1 LFVIRF
7 QSFRSKKFAMG
18 SSQSTEKKSPVKESA
33 VTESPVK
40 ESSETAIEST
50 AKESSATKNK
60 SSVEKSSNSSP
71 KADEIIV
78 TPKLEK
84 EDKPEANL
92 NLNLAGLTITTPT
105 KAPDAADEEPD
116 SPKPEF
122 KATEEDLALVEAVSK
137 TLRESTGGKSLEIV
151 LSPAVK
157 KPKSR
162 VSPPTSPS
170 SNQVTIAKKLQD
182 AEERKQVLEQE
193 KLQKLTAKLG
203 KIPNVQEMKEK
214 KIAEK
219 SEMAKEK
226 LESKLNNAEENK
238 KKHIEEVKDKV
249 SEHTAKIEKAQLAL
263 EAAIEAA
270 KEATKAGL
278 DEKMSKN
285 EEKKNEQL
293 REMMN
298 ALTEHSERIKN
309 VRNNME
315 EKMKPKAQQ
324 ILENMSKKE
333 EAARD
338 LLAKQEAERKFKV
351 EESKKKAEM
360 VRMNKEKLAAETSLT
375 TESA

>member
-1 LFVIRF
+1 
-7 QSFRSKKFAMG
+7 MG

-40 ESSETAIEST
+40 ESSETAIESPV
-50 AKESSATKNK
+50 KESPATKNK
-60 SSVEKSSNSSP
+60 SSVETSSNSSP

-84 EDKPEANL
+84 EVQEKPEATVEGDSL
-92 NLNLAGLTITTPT
+92 PNLAGLTITTPT
-105 KAPDAADEEPD
+105 KVPDDGADEEPD

-137 TLRESTGGKSLEIV
+137 TLRDTTGGKSLEIV

>member
-1 LFVIRF
+1 
-7 QSFRSKKFAMG
+7 MG
-18 SSQSTEKKSPVKESA
+18 SSQSTEKKSPAKESA

-40 ESSETAIEST
+40 ETSETAVESPV
-50 AKESSATKNK
+50 KESSATKDK
-60 SSVEKSSNSSP
+60 PLVETRPTSSP

-84 EDKPEANL
+84 EALEKPEATVVDDSLPNL
-92 NLNLAGLTITTPT
+92 NIAGLTITTPT
-105 KAPDAADEEPD
+105 KAPDAADEESD
-116 SPKPEF
+116 SPKPDL

-137 TLRESTGGKSLEIV
+137 TLRDTTGGKSLEIV

-219 SEMAKEK
+219 SELVKEK
-226 LESKLNNAEENK
+226 LESKLNTAEENK

-293 REMMN
+293 KEMMN

-324 ILENMSKKE
+324 ILDNMSKKE

-351 EESKKKAEM
+351 EESKKKADM

>member
-1 LFVIRF
+1 
-7 QSFRSKKFAMG
+7 MG

-40 ESSETAIEST
+40 ESSETAKDST
-50 AKESSATKNK
+50 VKESPTTKDK
-60 SSVEKSSNSSP
+60 SPIETSSNSSP

-84 EDKPEANL
+84 EIPEQPEANL
-92 NLNLAGLTITTPT
+92 NLKLSGLTITTPT

-116 SPKPEF
+116 SPKPDL

-137 TLRESTGGKSLEIV
+137 TLRDTTGGKSLEIV

-162 VSPPTSPS
+162 VSPPTSPT

-324 ILENMSKKE
+324 ILEHMTKKE

-351 EESKKKAEM
+351 EESKKKADM
-360 VRMNKEKLAAETSLT
+360 VRLNKEKLAAETSLT

>member
-1 LFVIRF
+1 LIHFYK
-7 QSFRSKKFAMG
+7 RSKKFAMG

-40 ESSETAIEST
+40 ESSETAKDST
-50 AKESSATKNK
+50 VKESPTTKDK
-60 SSVEKSSNSSP
+60 SPIETSSNSSP

-84 EDKPEANL
+84 EIPEQPEANL
-92 NLNLAGLTITTPT
+92 NLKLSGLTITTPT
-105 KAPDAADEEPD
+105 KAPDA
-116 SPKPEF
+116 PEL

-137 TLRESTGGKSLEIV
+137 TLRDTTGGKSLEIV

-162 VSPPTSPS
+162 VSPPTSPT

-324 ILENMSKKE
+324 ILEHMTKKE

-351 EESKKKAEM
+351 EESKKKADM
-360 VRMNKEKLAAETSLT
+360 VRLNKEKLAAETSLT

>member
-1 LFVIRF
+1 MRF
-7 QSFRSKKFAMG
+7 NMG
-18 SSQSTEKKSPVKESA
+18 GVQSTDKKSPINSKKN
-33 VTESPVK
+33 SPDK
-40 ESSETAIEST
+40 GDSPS
-50 AKESSATKNK
+50 K
-60 SSVEKSSNSSP
+60 SPSRHDGVP
-71 KADEIIV
+71 GVIV
-78 TPKLEK
+78 TTPSKASASAA
-84 EDKPEANL
+84 DDEA
-92 NLNLAGLTITTPT
+92 TTP
-105 KAPDAADEEPD
+105 KGDNNV
-116 SPKPEF
+116 S
-122 KATEEDLALVEAVSK
+122 EEDLALVEAVSK
-137 TLRESTGGKSLEIV
+137 TLRDTTGGKSLEIV

-226 LESKLNNAEENK
+226 LESKLNIAEENK

-285 EEKKNEQL
+285 EEKKNE
-293 REMMN
+293 MMN
-298 ALTEHSERIKN
+298 ALTE
-309 VRNNME
+309 
-315 EKMKPKAQQ
+315 
-324 ILENMSKKE
+324 
-333 EAARD
+333 
-338 LLAKQEAERKFKV
+338 
-351 EESKKKAEM
+351 
-360 VRMNKEKLAAETSLT
+360 
-375 TESA
+375 